1 MSICNYNPIPPRV
14 WSRVQNPCT
23 YTVLGSDYTQSFI
36 PLTGQTVSQ
45 EQADYDTK
53 QIYKGNILQYK
64 GNSARLTKSQKYSQ
78 LARCAGPNR
87 TKVFATQS
95 ETYTN
100 PNTTGLL
107 RVGFETYPF
116 PNQIV
121 GAPNNISGPFEYNI
135 RNPNDCSGNSVQD
148 GGTLVCGTY
157 ANPCTGEIVKQGISS
172 ATICNPA
179 SASDV
184 PGFSVLC
191 WNNKVQTWFPK
202 PRYVMNNSTD
212 KWPQGYKGFVSAIKP
227 VIPTAPVLYL
237 NYYKKYTD
245 NLENKEFYIE
255 SMKSK
260 DTNSTKYDTNSTK
273 YNIHFYWKSNH
284 IFKADSFNI
293 YVNNNLYKTIKND
306 NNFAHVIN
314 NHVENNCIISIT
326 SILNNIESK
335 MSNYIY
341 FNDVTPSQ
349 SQPIDPSNC
358 CCNDLSNC
366 CCHDLSNCCCD
377 LTDVN
382 NLLTIIDEKINNINS
397 NINNKIDNVNSKIE
411 EFKLDINTNFSD
423 LELSYNLLDQNINI
437 KTENINNNVNSKMDN
452 VNSKMD
458 NVNSKIE
465 EFKLDMN
472 TNFSDLELSYNLL
485 DQNINIKTENINNKI
500 DNVNSKM
507 DNVNSK
513 IEEFKLDIN
522 TNFSD
527 VNNLLTIIDQNINI
541 KTENINNNV
550 NSKIASVNS
559 KIDNKISNVNSKI
572 NNVISKIEELK
583 LDNYTNFSDL
593 ELIFKNGHCSCCSTD
608 LSGNS
613 TDLSGNSIVPGVVP
627 DGGRVANSIC
637 NCVFYKS
644 LFRSSIITKINNY
657 VSTYIETIYQDTHTY
672 IPIDVFNDLNIEL
685 NSLENLFLSDPSCCF
700 FNIIDIHRNMLKLV
714 KTSYDNKNLANST
727 LMNAESWKNDSR
739 ILNDRDNL
747 NEYIQNLSKNFFVTS
762 VNITSAYAN
771 LKTQYQIYIQLYG
784 LPENL
789 EFDIDKLS
797 SILKEI
803 GDYYGN
809 WRLLRK
815 LEIIK
820 EVGDY

>member
-179 SASDV
+179 SASGV

-341 FNDVTPSQ
+341 FKDVTPSQ

-452 VNSKMD
+452 VNSK
-458 NVNSKIE
+458 
-465 EFKLDMN
+465 
-472 TNFSDLELSYNLL
+472 
-485 DQNINIKTENINNKI
+485 
-500 DNVNSKM
+500 
-507 DNVNSK
+507 

-527 VNNLLTIIDQNINI
+527 INNLLTIIDQNINI

-550 NSKIASVNS
+550 NTKIDSVNTR
-559 KIDNKISNVNSKI
+559 INNKI
-572 NNVISKIEELK
+572 NNVIDKIQELK
-583 LDNYTNFSDL
+583 LDNISNFSDL
-593 ELIFKNGHCSCCSTD
+593 EQLFKNSHCSCCSTD

-727 LMNAESWKNDSR
+727 LMNAESWKNDSL

-803 GDYYGN
+803 GDY
-809 WRLLRK
+809 
-815 LEIIK
+815 
-820 EVGDY
+820 

>member
-23 YTVLGSDYTQSFI
+23 YTVPGSDYTQAFI

-45 EQADYDTK
+45 EQADYDIK

-116 PNQIV
+116 PNQLV

-157 ANPCTGEIVKQGISS
+157 ANPCTGEIVKQGIRS

-179 SASDV
+179 SASNV

-191 WNNKVQTWFPK
+191 WNNTVQTWFPK

-212 KWPQGYKGFVSAIKP
+212 KWPQGYKGFVSAIEP

-237 NYYKKYTD
+237 NYYKKYTEK
-245 NLENKEFYIE
+245 LENKEFYIE
-255 SMKSK
+255 SIKSK
-260 DTNSTKYDTNSTK
+260 DTNSTKYDTNSTKYDTNSTKYDTNSTK

-341 FNDVTPSQ
+341 FKDVTPSQ

-358 CCNDLSNC
+358 SCDLSNC
-366 CCHDLSNCCCD
+366 SCDLSNCSCDLSNCSCDLSNCCCD
-377 LTDVN
+377 LSDVN
-382 NLLTIIDEKINNINS
+382 NLLTIIDQKINNINS
-397 NINNKIDNVNSKIE
+397 NINNK
-411 EFKLDINTNFSD
+411 
-423 LELSYNLLDQNINI
+423 
-437 KTENINNNVNSKMDN
+437 MDN
-452 VNSKMD
+452 VNSKM
-458 NVNSKIE
+458 E
-465 EFKLDMN
+465 ELKLDMN

-485 DQNINIKTENINNKI
+485 DQKINIKTENINNT
-500 DNVNSKM
+500 
-507 DNVNSK
+507 
-513 IEEFKLDIN
+513 LDII
-522 TNFSD
+522 TNSI
-527 VNNLLTIIDQNINI
+527 T
-541 KTENINNNV
+541 NV
-550 NSKIASVNS
+550 F
-559 KIDNKISNVNSKI
+559 NVTSSI
-572 NNVISKIEELK
+572 
-583 LDNYTNFSDL
+583 L
-593 ELIFKNGHCSCCSTD
+593 EKVSIFKNCDCSCCCSND
-608 LSGNS
+608 SN
-613 TDLSGNSIVPGVVP
+613 
-627 DGGRVANSIC
+627 C
-637 NCVFYKS
+637 NCDFYNS
-644 LFRSSIITKINNY
+644 LFNSSIITKINNY
-657 VSTYIETIYQDTHTY
+657 VSTYIDTIYEDTDTY

-685 NSLENLFLSDPSCCF
+685 ISLENLFVSDPSCCF
-700 FNIIDIHRNMLKLV
+700 FNLIDIYRNMLKTV
-714 KTSYDNKNLANST
+714 KTSYDNKNLAKST
-727 LMNAESWKNDSR
+727 LINAEYWKNDSL
-739 ILNDRDNL
+739 ILNDRDKL

-789 EFDIDKLS
+789 DFDTDKLF

-803 GDYYGN
+803 GDY
-809 WRLLRK
+809 
-815 LEIIK
+815 
-820 EVGDY
+820 

>member
-23 YTVLGSDYTQSFI
+23 YTVLGSDYTQAFI

-452 VNSKMD
+452 VNSK
-458 NVNSKIE
+458 IE

-513 IEEFKLDIN
+513 IEEFKLDMN

-550 NSKIASVNS
+550 NTKIDSVNTR
-559 KIDNKISNVNSKI
+559 INNKI
-572 NNVISKIEELK
+572 NNVIDKIQELK
-583 LDNYTNFSDL
+583 LDNISNFSDL
-593 ELIFKNGHCSCCSTD
+593 EQLFKNSHCSCCSTD

-613 TDLSGNSIVPGVVP
+613 TDLSGNSSVP
-627 DGGRVANSIC
+627 DGGRVVAPDGERVAASIC

-644 LFRSSIITKINNY
+644 LFRSSIITTINNY
-657 VSTYIETIYQDTHTY
+657 VSTYIETIHQDTHTY

-714 KTSYDNKNLANST
+714 KTAYDNKNLANST
-727 LMNAESWKNDSR
+727 LMNAESWKNDSL

-803 GDYYGN
+803 GDY
-809 WRLLRK
+809 
-815 LEIIK
+815 
-820 EVGDY
+820 

>member
-452 VNSKMD
+452 VNSK
-458 NVNSKIE
+458 IE

-513 IEEFKLDIN
+513 IEEFKLDMN

-550 NSKIASVNS
+550 NTKIDSVNTR
-559 KIDNKISNVNSKI
+559 INNKI
-572 NNVISKIEELK
+572 NNVIDKIQELK
-583 LDNYTNFSDL
+583 LDNISNFSDL
-593 ELIFKNGHCSCCSTD
+593 EQLFKNSHCSCCSTD

-613 TDLSGNSIVPGVVP
+613 TDLSGNSSVP
-627 DGGRVANSIC
+627 DGGRVVAPDGERVAASIC

-644 LFRSSIITKINNY
+644 LFRSSIITTINNY
-657 VSTYIETIYQDTHTY
+657 VSTYIETIHQDTHTY

-714 KTSYDNKNLANST
+714 KTAYDNKNLANST

-803 GDYYGN
+803 GDY
-809 WRLLRK
+809 
-815 LEIIK
+815 
-820 EVGDY
+820 